1 MQVWALVVDTF
12 RETIEKKLFWINL
25 LLSLLVAL
33 SLACISFNE
42 RGIDILFG
50 WRTFEEQTFSTA
62 NPMFRSLIGQLIS
75 DLFVDCYIG
84 WVGVILGLVCTAG
97 IFPTMMERGSVD
109 AIVARPLSRWKIF
122 FAKYV
127 GGLLFMFVQAT
138 FFTVLMFFVV
148 GLRWKIWFPGILW
161 SIPLLVLL
169 FSYLYCLCVAFGLA
183 TRSGMASAVLT
194 LTTWMLVIAPIQ
206 HGYETTHGMLKLQD
220 WPRIK
225 SATATL
231 RWFVPNTTGIPRLVR
246 KALGG
251 IDPSALIPDQA
262 AGDSVLSKQ
271 QLDDALEFE
280 ERMTKMPWYY
290 AVGPSLLF
298 EAVVLLLAGW
308 RFSRKDF

>member
-1 MQVWALVVDTF
+1 MQVWALVMDTF

-25 LLSLLVAL
+25 LLSLLVAV
-33 SLACISFNE
+33 SLGCVSFNE
-42 RGIDILFG
+42 RGIDVFFG
-50 WRTFEEQTFSTA
+50 WHTFEEWAFSTA

-75 DLFVDCYIG
+75 DLFVDYYIG
-84 WVGVILGLVCTAG
+84 WIGVILGLVCTAG
-97 IFPTMMERGSVD
+97 IFPTMMEKGSVD

-127 GGLLFMFVQAT
+127 GGLLFMFVQGT
-138 FFTVLMFFVV
+138 FFTVLLFFVV

-183 TRSGMASAVLT
+183 TRSSMASAVLT
-194 LTTWMLVIAPIQ
+194 LVMWMLVITPIQ
-206 HGYETTHGMLKLQD
+206 YGYETTHAWSKFEK
-220 WPRIK
+220 WHKIK
-225 SATATL
+225 AATATL

-246 KALGG
+246 KAMGEL
-251 IDPSALIPDQA
+251 DPSAMIPDDAEQNPF
-262 AGDSVLSKQ
+262 LSKRE
-271 QLDDALEFE
+271 LEHLLEFE
-280 ERMTKMPWYY
+280 ERMTAMPWYY
-290 AVGPSLLF
+290 SVGPSLLF